1 MSGRVQKSEQRG
13 GRAQHWQEEES
24 SIGVKPRQTIR
35 NELEYPEHSKTM
47 LINKDMIMASQ
58 LLTQIPKTNAVK
70 NT

>member
-1 MSGRVQKSEQRG
+1 MSGRVQKGGQRG
-13 GRAQHWQEEES
+13 ETAQHSQEEES
-24 SIGVKPRQTIR
+24 SRGVKPRQTIC

-58 LLTQIPKTNAVK
+58 LLTQILKTNAVK